1 MDKSLAIVGTAENK
15 DEMLQMSMNWA
26 TAKRNSR
33 RYLRALEI
41 VGLEG
46 IFSLV
51 AGFVNDK
58 IGLIVLRAVVGLC
71 ASIFSADFT
80 RANHERWIVAAMS
93 IPSALSLIVHLF
105 PEPADQ
111 AHAIAMF
118 AGGGPIGNSKHL
130 LYCHIIPPI

>member
-1 MDKSLAIVGTAENK
+1 MSIVLVSTFP
-15 DEMLQMSMNWA
+15 
-26 TAKRNSR
+26 SR
-33 RYLRALEI
+33 VESTNIEANFPELLFI
-41 VGLEG
+41 GGFGSVG